1 MFCGDLRHDIDAL
14 RELTF
19 FCDFIMFI
27 AFLYT
32 GIATKKV
39 VCFFYLLCSFCLFV
53 DIMRGRII
61 SVEGGRVMNGKKELG
76 IVICSGSVLQVDH
89 VTFRV

>member
-1 MFCGDLRHDIDAL
+1 
-14 RELTF
+14 
-19 FCDFIMFI
+19 MFI

-32 GIATKKV
+32 GIATKEV
-39 VCFFYLLCSFCLFV
+39 VRFLLVPFHMINMHFDTYVVFFCLFV

-61 SVEGGRVMNGKKELG
+61 FVEGGSVMNGKKELG

-89 VTFRV
+89 VTCRV